1 MISPLILLQTLPL
14 WVGALV
20 ANFISVLAN
29 CQLYS
34 STVVQQFIVF
44 SKYYCKRPRQLTTGR
59 QPFAKLVSF
68 FVKISGQ
75 TCGNSFFVKISGQT
89 FPIFLSRYQVK
100 LGAIFFVKISGQTW
114 GNFFVKISG
123 QGQLQF
129 SLIVVL
135 TFSTLQAFKLAT
147 LGIVTQGPL
156 QCIKY

>member
-1 MISPLILLQTLPL
+1 MMSPLILLQTLPL

-100 LGAIFFVKISGQTW
+100 LVTI
-114 GNFFVKISG
+114 FFVKISG

-129 SLIVVL
+129 SLIVIL

-156 QCIKY
+156 QFIKY

>member
-1 MISPLILLQTLPL
+1 MKLFTNIMMSPLILLQTLPL

-75 TCGNSFFVKISGQT
+75 TWGNFFVKISGRT
-89 FPIFLSRYQVK
+89 CD
-100 LGAIFFVKISGQTW
+100 
-114 GNFFVKISG
+114 NFFVKISG

-135 TFSTLQAFKLAT
+135 TFSMLQAFKLAT

-156 QCIKY
+156 QFIKY

>member
-1 MISPLILLQTLPL
+1 MKLFANIMMSPLILLQTLPL

-100 LGAIFFVKISGQTW
+100 LGAIFFLKISGQTCD
-114 GNFFVKISG
+114 NFFLSRYQVRDS
-123 QGQLQF
+123 F
-129 SLIVVL
+129 N
-135 TFSTLQAFKLAT
+135 FH
-147 LGIVTQGPL
+147 
-156 QCIKY
+156 